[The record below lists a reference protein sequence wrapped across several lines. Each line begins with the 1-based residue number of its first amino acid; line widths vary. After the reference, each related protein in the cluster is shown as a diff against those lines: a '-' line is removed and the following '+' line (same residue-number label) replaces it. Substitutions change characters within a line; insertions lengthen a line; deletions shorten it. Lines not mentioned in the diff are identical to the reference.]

1 MARRPYISNSSY
13 YKLTIP
19 ELSGGVNLRDNISLI
34 HDNQLTD
41 CENVWYKDGMLR
53 TRAGMK
59 ATDYNEIGESFV
71 IDPNSYTKS
80 VCANNKNTR
89 IEDGNL
95 YFLVVERS
103 PFGVEVKYVCSTNP
117 EKPVID
123 VATIKDLPSSRIN
136 VFQNGGDIY
145 LFGSLERG
153 VSLANGL
160 PIYKIWYEETFDELG
175 EVIGG
180 EWKTKRI
187 QMSDAYVPTVMIN
200 VPPGIYDNIGGA
212 YGATMLEG
220 YNLLGNRYKMY
231 FNNAIEYQSPSEE
244 KIYHDV
250 GCFTLLEDVSNF
262 AGETVK
268 LTIAYVDGKVATHE
282 VTIVGGDHTS
292 YEGELNEI
300 DGFEMYVIGKKIY
313 FRDVQFSDMMFARTQ
328 FMQNCIEVEAP
339 CSNTEENLK
348 KVLNMT
354 FNTWFGGGSEGL
366 YGGVHLFLG
375 GNTEEKHK
383 SLVLWSD
390 INKPLYFSEN
400 CYAYVGDKTQ
410 SVTAFGKQGE
420 ALIIAKDREMYAT
433 QYVNNSDAVNEE
445 AVQKQAVV
453 DITTDVIFPMTQVHG
468 LIGCDCPNTM
478 QLCRNRLVWA
488 NSNGK
493 VYSLVSANQYNERS
507 IYEVS
512 GMVERRLKEFAPKEL
527 QGAFSADWKGFY
539 VLMVGNNLFLMDYNS
554 YGFSNVYSYSKTE
567 DAQSRIPWWIW
578 KLDLPNDVEVL
589 SLTNS
594 EEKLFFTHTLNIK
607 LKYSNRIELLY
618 FDGDGVQDEVANI
631 KSVPNDEGKLI
642 LVREK
647 ENKEIPTMVKTK
659 YYDFNSSTTLKNI
672 PKIELSLGTNGG
684 TAINV
689 TAITDKGESDT
700 VIYVDAPEEDRYSVG
715 HFDNKVIRPLAN
727 RANRL
732 ALKFTCD
739 GDMAIDGMTII
750 YKMLGGIK

>member
-1 MARRPYISNSSY
+1 MRPYINNYSY
-13 YKLTIP
+13 NKLAIP
-19 ELSGGVNLRDNISLI
+19 ELSGGVNLRDNISLVY
-34 HDNQLTD
+34 DNQLTD
-41 CENVWYKDGMLR
+41 CKNVWYKDGMLR

-59 ATDYNEIGESFV
+59 ATDYNEVGESLV
-71 IDPNSYTKS
+71 IDSNSYAKS
-80 VCANNKNTR
+80 VSANNKNTR
-89 IEDGNL
+89 IENGNL

-103 PFGVEVKYVCSTNP
+103 PYGLEVKYVCSTNP

-123 VATIKDLPSSRIN
+123 VATIKDLASNHIN
-136 VFQNGGDIY
+136 VFQNGSDIY
-145 LFGSLERG
+145 LFGSLGRYT
-153 VSLANGL
+153 SLANGL

-180 EWKTKRI
+180 EWKKERI
-187 QMSDAYVPTVMIN
+187 QQSGVYVPTIYAN
-200 VPPGIYDNIGGA
+200 LPTDYYENFSGI

-220 YNLLGNRYKMY
+220 FNLLGNRYKLLY
-231 FNNAIEYQSPSEE
+231 NNAKEYQSPSEE
-244 KIYHDV
+244 KIKTDV
-250 GCFTLLEDVSNF
+250 VHLTLFDDISEF
-262 AGETVK
+262 AGEKVVVK
-268 LTIAYVDGKVATHE
+268 ITHPDGKLATHE
-282 VTIVGGDHTS
+282 VTIVGGDVVSDETNF
-292 YEGELNEI
+292 NEV
-300 DGFEMYVIGKKIY
+300 DGFQMHVYKRKVY
-313 FRDVQFSDMMFARTQ
+313 FRDVNQSDMSFSRTQ
-328 FMQNCIEVEAP
+328 FMYNCIEVEAP
-339 CSNTEENLK
+339 CKNTTENLK

-366 YGGVHLFLG
+366 YGGVRLFLG
-375 GNTEEKHK
+375 GNTEEEHK

-390 INKPLYFSEN
+390 VNKPLYFSEN

-420 ALIIAKDREMYAT
+420 ALIIAKEREMYAT
-433 QYVNNSDAVNEE
+433 QYVNNSDAVNAE

-512 GMVERRLKEFAPKEL
+512 GMVERRLKVFTPKEL
-527 QGAFSADWKGFY
+527 KGAFSADWKGFY

-578 KLDLPNDVEVL
+578 KLDLPNGVEVL
-589 SLTNS
+589 SLTS
-594 EEKLFFTHTLNIK
+594 IEEKLFFTHTLNIK

-618 FDGDGVQDEVANI
+618 FDEDNVQDEVANI
-631 KSVPNDEGKLI
+631 KSAPNNEGELS

-659 YYDFNSSTTLKNI
+659 CYDFNSPNVLKNI
-672 PKIELSLGTNGG
+672 PKVEITFGANEGVPIT
-684 TAINV
+684 V
-689 TAITDKGESDT
+689 TTITDKGESDCD
-700 VIYVDAPEEDRYSVG
+700 VYLESPELDSYTVG
-715 HFDNKVIRPLAN
+715 HFASKVIRPSIQ

-732 ALKFTCD
+732 MLKCECN
-739 GDMAIDGMTII
+739 GNMAIDNITIMF
-750 YKMLGGIK
+750 KQLGGLK